1 MVMDA
6 KTEAA
11 RRQMIDQQVRA
22 WQVLEPRVLDTLAA
36 VPRERF
42 VPEAYRAVAFADAP
56 IPIGHGQWMLPPALE
71 GRILQALAPV
81 RGERVLEV
89 GTGTGF
95 FAACLA
101 HLTGSVDSIEIHADL
116 AAGAARAI
124 EAAGISRVAI
134 ETGDAL
140 ARDYEGGYQVVAVTG
155 SLPVPDRRLERA
167 LAVGGRLFAVIG
179 TGPAMEARL
188 VTRTGEESW
197 LSEALFETRIEP
209 LILRSAPSRFQF

>member
-1 MVMDA
+1 MNA

-11 RRQMIDQQVRA
+11 RRQMIDQQVRT
-22 WQVLEPRVLDTLAA
+22 WDVLDVRVLDALGV

-42 VPEAYRAVAFADAP
+42 VPEAYRGVAFADAP

-71 GRILQALAPV
+71 GRILQALAPL
-81 RGERVLEV
+81 RGERALEV
-89 GTGTGF
+89 GTGSGF

-101 HLTGSVDSIEIHADL
+101 QMTGSVDSIEIHADL

-124 EAAGISRVAI
+124 GEAGISRITV

-140 ARDYEGGYQVVAVTG
+140 AREFDAAYEVIAVTG
-155 SLPVPDRRLERA
+155 SLPAPERRLERA
-167 LAVGGRLFAVIG
+167 LVTGGRMFVVIG
-179 TGPAMEARL
+179 VAPVMEARL

-197 LSEALFETRIEP
+197 LSEPLFETRIEP
-209 LILRSAPSRFQF
+209 LLLPVAPSRFRF

>member
-6 KTEAA
+6 RTEAA
-11 RRQMIDQQVRA
+11 RRQMIEQQVRA
-22 WQVLEPRVLDTLAA
+22 AAVLDPRVLEALAA

-42 VPEAYRAVAFADAP
+42 VPEAYRSVAFADAP

-71 GRILQALAPV
+71 GRILQALAPL

-124 EAAGISRVAI
+124 EAAGMSRVSIVAA
-134 ETGDAL
+134 DAL
-140 ARDYEGGYQVVAVTG
+140 AREYQGDYQVVAVTG
-155 SLPVPDRRLERA
+155 SLPVPERRLERA
-167 LAVGGRLFAVIG
+167 LAVGGRMFVVIG
-179 TGPAMEARL
+179 ADPVMEARL
-188 VTRTGEESW
+188 VTRTGEDSW

-209 LILRSAPSRFQF
+209 LILRSPPSRFHF

>member
-6 KTEAA
+6 RTEAA

-22 WQVLEPRVLDTLAA
+22 SEVLDPRILAALAA

-42 VPEAYRAVAFADAP
+42 VPEAYRSVAFADAP
-56 IPIGHGQWMLPPALE
+56 IPIGHGQWMLTPALE

-101 HLTGSVDSIEIHADL
+101 QLTGSVDSIEIHADL
-116 AAGAARAI
+116 AAGAERAI
-124 EAAGISRVAI
+124 AAAGISRVSVVAA
-134 ETGDAL
+134 DAL
-140 ARDYEGGYQVVAVTG
+140 ARDYPCDYQVIAVTG
-155 SLPVPDRRLERA
+155 SLPAPEPCLERA
-167 LAVGGRLFAVIG
+167 LAVGGRMFVVIG
-179 TGPAMEARL
+179 TDPVMEARL
-188 VTRTGEESW
+188 VTRTGEDSW

-209 LILRSAPSRFQF
+209 LILRSAPSRFRF